1 MEDMEEELVDI
12 ANLSVL
18 GNDEVRLEMQLI
30 PTNDKNYPAPEN
42 TTEIKNQGEV
52 VYNSYWGHGGI

>member
-12 ANLSVL
+12 AKFSVL